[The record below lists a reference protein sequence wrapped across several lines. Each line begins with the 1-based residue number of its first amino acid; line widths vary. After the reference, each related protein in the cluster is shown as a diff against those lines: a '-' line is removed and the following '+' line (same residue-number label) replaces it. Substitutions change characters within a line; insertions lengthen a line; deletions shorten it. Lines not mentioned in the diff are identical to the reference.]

1 MEESNIDVLT
11 ANRMYKSRI
20 FAMLFSDRNELLK
33 LYNAI
38 NGTSYDDPDLLQVNT
53 LENAVYM
60 SMQNDVSFIID
71 MRLNLYEHQ
80 STYSPN
86 LPVRYLLYVADVY
99 SDYTKDMNLY
109 GTKAVKL
116 PTPRFVI
123 FYNGQAEQPD
133 RKELKLSEL
142 FSIPDADPSLELK
155 AVMLNINKGH
165 NRKLMETCRTLQDYA
180 EYTFRVR
187 EYAAEMPLDL
197 AVEQAITE
205 CISEGILADF
215 LRKNR
220 AEAKKVS
227 IYEYD
232 EERHMRQTREEG
244 MEEGY
249 ANGFSQGIEQGITQT
264 VINLLKSG
272 LLTDIQIREI
282 TGLDQKQLDEL
293 KKKIFSGE
301 IEDSKTIAAI
311 MAYAVKYNR

>member
-99 SDYTKDMNLY
+99 SEYTKDMNLY

-293 KKKIFSGE
+293 KKK
-301 IEDSKTIAAI
+301 
-311 MAYAVKYNR
+311 

>member
-53 LENAVYM
+53 LENAEYM
-60 SMQNDVSFIID
+60 STQNDVSFIID

-282 TGLDQKQLDEL
+282 TGLDQEQLDEL
-293 KKKIFSGE
+293 KK
-301 IEDSKTIAAI
+301 
-311 MAYAVKYNR
+311 R

>member
-1 MEESNIDVLT
+1 
-11 ANRMYKSRI
+11 
-20 FAMLFSDRNELLK
+20 MLFSDRNELLK

-99 SDYTKDMNLY
+99 SDYTKDMNIY

-282 TGLDQKQLDEL
+282 TGLDQEQLDEL
-293 KKKIFSGE
+293 KK
-301 IEDSKTIAAI
+301 
-311 MAYAVKYNR
+311 R

>member
-1 MEESNIDVLT
+1 MEENRIDTLT
-11 ANRMYKSRI
+11 ANRTYKSRI

-38 NGTSYDDPDLLQVNT
+38 NGTRYDDPQLLQINT

-60 SMQNDVSFIID
+60 AMQNDVSFIIE
-71 MRLNLYEHQ
+71 MRLHLYEHQ

-109 GTKAVKL
+109 GTRAVKL
-116 PTPRFVI
+116 PTPKFVV

-142 FSIPDADPSLELK
+142 FAIPDSDPSLELN

-165 NRKLMETCRTLQDYA
+165 NRKLMETCRTLHDYA
-180 EYTFRVR
+180 EYTDRVR
-187 EYAAEMPLDL
+187 EYAAEMNLDE
-197 AVEQAITE
+197 AVERAITE
-205 CISEGILADF
+205 CISEGILEDF

-249 ANGFSQGIEQGITQT
+249 ANGIKQGIKQEKEQMAVNLLKTGILTEEQIQTVTGIEQAE
-264 VINLLKSG
+264 L
-272 LLTDIQIREI
+272 EI
-282 TGLDQKQLDEL
+282 LR
-293 KKKIFSGE
+293 KKTK
-301 IEDSKTIAAI
+301 
-311 MAYAVKYNR
+311 

>member
-205 CISEGILADF
+205 CIREGILADF

-293 KKKIFSGE
+293 KKK
-301 IEDSKTIAAI
+301 
-311 MAYAVKYNR
+311 

>member
-1 MEESNIDVLT
+1 MGESNIDVLT

-165 NRKLMETCRTLQDYA
+165 NRKLMETCWTLQDYA

-187 EYAAEMPLDL
+187 EYAAEMPLNL

-282 TGLDQKQLDEL
+282 TGLDQEQLDEL
-293 KKKIFSGE
+293 KK
-301 IEDSKTIAAI
+301 
-311 MAYAVKYNR
+311 R

>member
-1 MEESNIDVLT
+1 MAEKQTDVLT

-33 LYNAI
+33 LYNGI

-53 LENAVYM
+53 LENAIYM
-60 SMQNDVSFIID
+60 SMQNDVSFIIE
-71 MRLNLYEHQ
+71 MRLNMYEHQ

-142 FSIPDADPSLELK
+142 FSIPDSDPSLELK

-187 EYAAEMPLDL
+187 EYAAEMPLDE

-205 CISEGILADF
+205 CISEGILTDF

-220 AEAKKVS
+220 AEVKKVS

-249 ANGFSQGIEQGITQT
+249 ASGLSQGIEQGITQGIAQT
-264 VINLLKSG
+264 AINLLKSG
-272 LLTDIQIREI
+272 LLTDSQIREI
-282 TGLDQKQLDEL
+282 TGIAQEQLDEL
-293 KKKIFSGE
+293 KKNI
-301 IEDSKTIAAI
+301 
-311 MAYAVKYNR
+311 NR

>member
-165 NRKLMETCRTLQDYA
+165 NLKLMETCRTLQDYA

-293 KKKIFSGE
+293 KKK
-301 IEDSKTIAAI
+301 
-311 MAYAVKYNR
+311 

>member
-116 PTPRFVI
+116 PTPRFMI

-293 KKKIFSGE
+293 KKK
-301 IEDSKTIAAI
+301 
-311 MAYAVKYNR
+311 

>member
-116 PTPRFVI
+116 PTPKFVI

-133 RKELKLSEL
+133 RKELKLSEI

-187 EYAAEMPLDL
+187 EYAAEMPLDE

-249 ANGFSQGIEQGITQT
+249 ASGFSQGIEQGITQT
-264 VINLLKSG
+264 AINLLKSG

-293 KKKIFSGE
+293 KK
-301 IEDSKTIAAI
+301 
-311 MAYAVKYNR
+311 R

>member
-1 MEESNIDVLT
+1 MSENKTEVLT
-11 ANRMYKSRI
+11 ANRIYKSRI

-38 NGTSYDDPDLLQVNT
+38 NGTSYDDPELLQINT

-60 SMQNDVSFIID
+60 SMQNDVSFIIE
-71 MRLNLYEHQ
+71 MRLHLYEHQ

-109 GTKAVKL
+109 GSRPVKL
-116 PTPRFVI
+116 PTPEFVI

-133 RKELKLSEL
+133 RKEVKLSEL
-142 FSIPDADPSLELK
+142 FTISESEPSLELT

-165 NRKLMETCRTLQDYA
+165 NRKLMETCRTLHDYA
-180 EYTFRVR
+180 EYTSRVR
-187 EYAAEMPLDL
+187 EYAAEMSLDE
-197 AVEQAITE
+197 AVERAITE

-244 MEEGY
+244 VEEGF
-249 ANGFSQGIEQGITQT
+249 ASGLEQGMKQKEKQIA
-264 VINLLKSG
+264 INLMNAG
-272 LLTDIQIREI
+272 ILTEEQICAV
-282 TGLDQKQLDEL
+282 TGLDLEELEEL
-293 KKKIFSGE
+293 KKTLSE
-301 IEDSKTIAAI
+301 E
-311 MAYAVKYNR
+311 

>member
-86 LPVRYLLYVADVY
+86 LPVRYLLNVADVY
-99 SDYTKDMNLY
+99 SDYTKEMNLY
-109 GTKAVKL
+109 GTIAVKL
-116 PTPRFVI
+116 PPPRFVI

-293 KKKIFSGE
+293 KKK
-301 IEDSKTIAAI
+301 
-311 MAYAVKYNR
+311 

>member
-60 SMQNDVSFIID
+60 SMQNDVSFIVD

-282 TGLDQKQLDEL
+282 TGLDQEQLDEL
-293 KKKIFSGE
+293 KK
-301 IEDSKTIAAI
+301 
-311 MAYAVKYNR
+311 R

>member
-1 MEESNIDVLT
+1 MEENNTDVLP
-11 ANRMYKSRI
+11 ANRIYKSRI

-38 NGTSYDDPDLLQVNT
+38 NGTSYDDPQLLQINT

-109 GTKAVKL
+109 GSRAVQL
-116 PTPRFVI
+116 PTPKFVI
-123 FYNGQAEQPD
+123 FYNGEAEQPD

-142 FSIPDADPSLELK
+142 FTIPEPDPSLELK

-165 NRKLMETCRTLQDYA
+165 NRKLMETCKTLQDYA
-180 EYTFRVR
+180 EYTSRVR
-187 EYAAEMPLDL
+187 TYAAEMSLDE
-197 AVEQAITE
+197 AVERAITE
-205 CISEGILADF
+205 CIREGILADF
-215 LRKNR
+215 LKKNR

-244 MEEGY
+244 VAEGY
-249 ANGFSQGIEQGITQT
+249 ANGITDGIAQITG
-264 VINLLKSG
+264 NLLKAG
-272 LLTDIQIREI
+272 ILTNAQISEI
-282 TGLDQKQLDEL
+282 TGLSQKQLAEL
-293 KKKIFSGE
+293 RRQK
-301 IEDSKTIAAI
+301 
-311 MAYAVKYNR
+311 

>member
-1 MEESNIDVLT
+1 MGESNIDVLT

-282 TGLDQKQLDEL
+282 TGLD
-293 KKKIFSGE
+293 
-301 IEDSKTIAAI
+301 
-311 MAYAVKYNR
+311 

>member
-116 PTPRFVI
+116 PTPKFVI

-282 TGLDQKQLDEL
+282 TGLDQEQLDEL
-293 KKKIFSGE
+293 KK
-301 IEDSKTIAAI
+301 
-311 MAYAVKYNR
+311 R

>member
-1 MEESNIDVLT
+1 MAEKQTDVLT
-11 ANRMYKSRI
+11 TNRMYKSRI

-38 NGTSYDDPDLLQVNT
+38 NGTSYDDQDLLQVNT
-53 LENAVYM
+53 LENAIYM
-60 SMQNDVSFIID
+60 SMQNDVSFIIE

-133 RKELKLSEL
+133 RKELRLSEL

-272 LLTDIQIREI
+272 FLTDIQIREI
-282 TGLDQKQLDEL
+282 TGLDQEQLDEL
-293 KKKIFSGE
+293 KK
-301 IEDSKTIAAI
+301 
-311 MAYAVKYNR
+311 R

>member
-1 MEESNIDVLT
+1 MAEKQTDVLT
-11 ANRMYKSRI
+11 TNRMYKSRI
-20 FAMLFSDRNELLK
+20 FAMLFSDKNELLK

-53 LENAVYM
+53 LENAIYM
-60 SMQNDVSFIID
+60 SMQNDVSFIIE

-116 PTPRFVI
+116 PTPKFVI

-142 FSIPDADPSLELK
+142 FSIPDTDPSLELK

-165 NRKLMETCRTLQDYA
+165 NRKLMETCRTLEDYA

-187 EYAAEMPLDL
+187 EYAAEMPLDT

-249 ANGFSQGIEQGITQT
+249 ANGLSQGIIQT
-264 VINLLKSG
+264 AVSMLK
-272 LLTDIQIREI
+272 LKEFTDTQIREV
-282 TGLDQKQLDEL
+282 TGLDQKQLNEL
-293 KKKIFSGE
+293 KKNINK
-301 IEDSKTIAAI
+301 
-311 MAYAVKYNR
+311 

>member
-232 EERHMRQTREEG
+232 EERHTRQTREGG

-264 VINLLKSG
+264 VINILKSG

-293 KKKIFSGE
+293 KKK
-301 IEDSKTIAAI
+301 
-311 MAYAVKYNR
+311 

>member
-249 ANGFSQGIEQGITQT
+249 ANGFSQGIIQT
-264 VINLLKSG
+264 AVKMLNLKEF
-272 LLTDIQIREI
+272 TDIQIREV

-293 KKKIFSGE
+293 RKK
-301 IEDSKTIAAI
+301 
-311 MAYAVKYNR
+311 

>member
-133 RKELKLSEL
+133 RKELKLLEL

-282 TGLDQKQLDEL
+282 TGLDQEQLDEL
-293 KKKIFSGE
+293 KK
-301 IEDSKTIAAI
+301 
-311 MAYAVKYNR
+311 R

>member
-38 NGTSYDDPDLLQVNT
+38 NGTSYDDPDLLQVNM

-109 GTKAVKL
+109 GTKVVKL

-282 TGLDQKQLDEL
+282 TGLDQEQLDEL
-293 KKKIFSGE
+293 KK
-301 IEDSKTIAAI
+301 
-311 MAYAVKYNR
+311 R

>member
-53 LENAVYM
+53 LETAVYM

-293 KKKIFSGE
+293 KKK
-301 IEDSKTIAAI
+301 
-311 MAYAVKYNR
+311 

>member
-187 EYAAEMPLDL
+187 EYAAEMPRDL

-249 ANGFSQGIEQGITQT
+249 ANGFSQGIIQT
-264 VINLLKSG
+264 AVKMLNLKEF
-272 LLTDIQIREI
+272 TDIQIREV

-293 KKKIFSGE
+293 KKK
-301 IEDSKTIAAI
+301 
-311 MAYAVKYNR
+311 

>member
-1 MEESNIDVLT
+1 MGESNIDVLT

-133 RKELKLSEL
+133 WKELKLSEL

-282 TGLDQKQLDEL
+282 TGLDQEQLDEL
-293 KKKIFSGE
+293 KK
-301 IEDSKTIAAI
+301 
-311 MAYAVKYNR
+311 R

>member
-1 MEESNIDVLT
+1 MGESNIDVLT

-33 LYNAI
+33 LYNTI

-60 SMQNDVSFIID
+60 SVQNDVSFIID

-282 TGLDQKQLDEL
+282 TGLDQEQLDEL
-293 KKKIFSGE
+293 KK
-301 IEDSKTIAAI
+301 
-311 MAYAVKYNR
+311 R

>member
-142 FSIPDADPSLELK
+142 FSIPDVDPSLELK

-272 LLTDIQIREI
+272 FLTDIQIREI
-282 TGLDQKQLDEL
+282 TGLDQEQLDEL
-293 KKKIFSGE
+293 KK
-301 IEDSKTIAAI
+301 
-311 MAYAVKYNR
+311 R

>member
-1 MEESNIDVLT
+1 MITQGDF
-11 ANRMYKSRI
+11 RK
-20 FAMLFSDRNELLK
+20 
-33 LYNAI
+33 
-38 NGTSYDDPDLLQVNT
+38 
-53 LENAVYM
+53 
-60 SMQNDVSFIID
+60 
-71 MRLNLYEHQ
+71 
-80 STYSPN
+80 
-86 LPVRYLLYVADVY
+86 LLYVADVY

-142 FSIPDADPSLELK
+142 FSIPDAGPSLELK

-282 TGLDQKQLDEL
+282 TGLDQEQLDEL
-293 KKKIFSGE
+293 KK
-301 IEDSKTIAAI
+301 
-311 MAYAVKYNR
+311 R

>member
-1 MEESNIDVLT
+1 
-11 ANRMYKSRI
+11 
-20 FAMLFSDRNELLK
+20 MLFSDRNELLK

-249 ANGFSQGIEQGITQT
+249 ANGFSQGIEQGIEQGITQT

-293 KKKIFSGE
+293 KKK
-301 IEDSKTIAAI
+301 
-311 MAYAVKYNR
+311 